1 MVGLNGKLFAFS
13 FCDVCSAVSRSISW
27 SRCLPVV
34 TAESMEQRFLKKLA
48 HFLAFQM
55 LKSESSLQMRISIRN

>member
-1 MVGLNGKLFAFS
+1 MKICSLF
-13 FCDVCSAVSRSISW
+13 RSVTF
-27 SRCLPVV
+27 VV
-34 TAESMEQRFLKKLA
+34 RFLGRFLAMFACGYSGVNGAAFFEKLS